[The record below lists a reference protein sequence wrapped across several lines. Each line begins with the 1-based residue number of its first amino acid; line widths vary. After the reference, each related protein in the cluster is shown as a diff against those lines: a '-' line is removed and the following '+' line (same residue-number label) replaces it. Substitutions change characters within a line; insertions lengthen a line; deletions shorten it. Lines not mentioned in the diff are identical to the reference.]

1 MRKHF
6 ITKGYRLI
14 GLASGLIT
22 LVIFFFSFFV
32 VLEFT
37 LASHKLYV
45 TSVNSFESN
54 SFKDDISEE
63 ILRFLISGYHIQ
75 SLPTLIGI

>member
-22 LVIFFFSFFV
+22 LVISFFFFFRG
-32 VLEFT
+32 FGIYM
-37 LASHKLYV
+37 ASHKLYV
-45 TSVNSFESN
+45 TSVNSFEYDSL
-54 SFKDDISEE
+54 KDDISEE
-63 ILRFLISGYHIQ
+63 ILRFPISGYHIQ
-75 SLPTLIGI
+75 SLSTLIGI